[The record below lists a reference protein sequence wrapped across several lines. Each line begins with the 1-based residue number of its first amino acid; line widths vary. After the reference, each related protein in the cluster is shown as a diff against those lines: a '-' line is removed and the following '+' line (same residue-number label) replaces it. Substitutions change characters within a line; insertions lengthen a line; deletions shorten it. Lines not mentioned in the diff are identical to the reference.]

1 MQKIESS
8 SLQRTPSQPPE
19 ALVGRKTLKS
29 AISFASGILL
39 SSFITVPVYA
49 FSPVQAPILSAS
61 AVTPNVLV
69 LLDNSGS
76 MRNAIAPP
84 AVALS
89 NRPQVAYYTGNGYAF
104 TNDNLALSSMSRGP
118 NGDRCSSG
126 RVALYEVVNFQVRN
140 RRCFRLPDPVGNELT
155 RYNNRY
161 LSYIYYDLSTTN
173 SDNGTDLRSV
183 LPDDYRMNVARNV
196 TNQIVTDNRGLRYGL
211 FTFNPPVSGNSGPGG
226 SLQIEVKDF
235 SETISPTGATRTTAA
250 QAQTNYQNFV
260 NEVNSVDASTNTP
273 LSEAYY
279 EMTRY
284 LRGLSRY
291 QGLQT
296 LSGNSN
302 YASPIEYRC
311 QRTFS
316 IVVTDGLPTFDRSF
330 PSDDPKRN
338 NPTVAGNNNLP
349 NWDGVDNDGND
360 TSGDAEG
367 DALFLDD
374 MAKFAYDIDLR
385 DTTATDLAGK
395 SFNAAGFT
403 KQNMQT
409 YTVGFAVNNE
419 MLEDAA
425 DYGKGQ
431 YYTANDASELNDS
444 LTRAINA
451 ITAQAGSGG
460 AGASSSATLT
470 ADTVYYK
477 TLYEPASWS
486 GTIEAYRLNSV
497 TGRTDTLLW
506 TTDNTFNASA
516 TFQGYNT
523 STNAP
528 VTLNFGNLSAAQ
540 RTQLN
545 GAVSSPLTGTNLL
558 EWSKGTPVAGLR
570 SRPVLLGDIV
580 NSSLERVAP
589 ETQTVSAIV
598 GDLTYDT
605 YLAYKRTALSTSLLV
620 NGNDGFFHVLN
631 ANTGERR
638 YGYMPS
644 SVLPSLSIIA
654 APDYATSGSHRFLVD
669 GQISVSDAQL
679 GSTWST
685 VAVSGMGA
693 GGKSMFGVRLFQQTS
708 TSPNSPAALWELS
721 PPPTNT
727 PSNAMN
733 DLGYTYSKAAIART
747 KNNQWVAVFG
757 NGYGSYTG
765 KAALYIVDLRT
776 GALVRKIVVDENTTG
791 TAAEKARGSGLSSP
805 QIVVNAQHQIEKIYA
820 GDLRGNLW
828 KFDTSSALAAD
839 WSASKLFAAG
849 ASQPITTY
857 PLITEHPQGGHQV
870 SFGTG
875 KLAEAS
881 DKLTK
886 TQQAF
891 YSIWDSPAVSGQVAL
906 STLQPQSIT
915 QEVTIGGQDYFRTS
929 TNPVDWNTQRGWYLP
944 LIYNGVAQ
952 GERVIFP
959 AQTTEGRVVFVTAVI
974 DAEDPCVSSGSGRLV
989 ELDLLTGGM
998 LNYEVL
1004 DTNRDGRI
1012 DDSDSIIAGININE
1026 GLPGLPVII
1035 DRGDDKPTQTKAVL
1049 LSTGQTLFLDE
1060 RARASGLSRR
1070 IMWRQLQ

>member
-1 MQKIESS
+1 MKKI
-8 SLQRTPSQPPE
+8 L
-19 ALVGRKTLKS
+19 
-29 AISFASGILL
+29 SFASGILL
-39 SSFITVPVYA
+39 SGFVSAPVYA

-84 AVALS
+84 AAALT
-89 NRPQVAYYTGNGYAF
+89 NYPQVAYYNNGGYFF
-104 TNDNLALSSMSRGP
+104 TNDNLALDDMERGP
-118 NGDRCSSG
+118 NNNRCSSN
-126 RVALYEVVNFQVRN
+126 RVALWAVNNNNQVVN
-140 RRCFRLPDPVGNELT
+140 RRCFRLPDPVGNGLT
-155 RYNNRY
+155 RYNSRY
-161 LSYIYYDLSTTN
+161 LSYIYYALANSTT
-173 SDNGTDLRSV
+173 DNGTDLRSV
-183 LPDDYRMNVARNV
+183 LPNDYRMNVARDV
-196 TNQIVTDNRGLRYGL
+196 TNQIVSDNRGLRYGL

-226 SLQIEVKDF
+226 TLQIEVKDF
-235 SETISPTGATRTTAA
+235 SETVSPTGTIITTAA
-250 QAQTNYQNFV
+250 QAQTNFENFV
-260 NEVNSVDASTNTP
+260 DEVNDVDASTNTP
-273 LSEAYY
+273 LSESYY

-284 LRGLSRY
+284 LRGLSPY

-296 LSGNSN
+296 LSGTST
-302 YASPIEYRC
+302 YDSPIEYRC

-330 PSDDPKRN
+330 PSDDPKRD
-338 NPTVAGNNNLP
+338 NPSVTGGNNLP
-349 NWDGVDNDGND
+349 NWDGISNNDGND
-360 TSGDAEG
+360 PNGNDENDT
-367 DALFLDD
+367 LYLDD
-374 MAKFAYDIDLR
+374 IAKFAYDIDLR
-385 DTTATDLAGK
+385 DTTATDLSGK
-395 SFNAAGFT
+395 SFNEPGFL

-425 DYGKGQ
+425 DYGRGE
-431 YYTANDASELNDS
+431 YYTANDSAELNDS
-444 LTRAINA
+444 LTKAINA

-477 TLYEPASWS
+477 TLYEPSSWS

-506 TTDNTFNASA
+506 TTDNTFTPSLNPASY
-516 TFQGYNT
+516 QGFNT
-523 STNAP
+523 TTNAP
-528 VTLNFGNLSAAQ
+528 VTLDFGNLSAAQ
-540 RTQLN
+540 QSQLN
-545 GAVSSPLTGTNLL
+545 GSVTSPLTGADLL
-558 EWSKGTPVAGLR
+558 SWSKGNTVAGLR
-570 SRPVLLGDIV
+570 TRSVLLGDVV

-589 ETQTVSAIV
+589 ETQSVSAIV
-598 GDLTYDT
+598 GDTSYDS
-605 YLAYKRTALSTSLLV
+605 YLSFKTSELQTSLLV
-620 NGNDGFFHVLN
+620 NANDGFFHILD
-631 ANTGERR
+631 ANNGQHR
-638 YGYMPS
+638 YGFMPS
-644 SVLPSLSIIA
+644 SVLPLLNIVA
-654 APDYATSGSHRFLVD
+654 DPEYAESGSHRFLVD
-669 GQISVSDAQL
+669 GQIAVSDAQL

-693 GGKSMFGVRLFQQTS
+693 GGKSMFGVRLFQQTA
-708 TSPNSPAALWELS
+708 TNPNAPAALWELS

-727 PSNAMN
+727 PSNVWN

-747 KNNQWVAVFG
+747 KDNQWVAVFG
-757 NGYGSYTG
+757 NGYGSHTG
-765 KAALYIVDLRT
+765 KSALYIVDLAT

-828 KFDTSSALAAD
+828 KFDTSSTIATD
-839 WSASKLFAAG
+839 WTSSKLFAAG
-849 ASQPITTY
+849 TSQPITTY
-857 PLITEHPQGGHQV
+857 PLVTEHPQGGHMV
-870 SFGTG
+870 SVGTG
-875 KLAEAS
+875 KLSEAP

-891 YSIWDSPAVSGQVAL
+891 YAIWDKPSTSGTVAL
-906 STLQPQSIT
+906 AVLQPQSIT
-915 QEVTIGGQDYFRTS
+915 QEVNIGGQDYFRTS
-929 TNPVDWNTQRGWYLP
+929 TNSVDWNTQRGWYLP
-944 LIYNGVAQ
+944 LIYNGVAE

-959 AQTTEGRVVFVTAVI
+959 AQTTENRVVFVTAII

-998 LNYEVL
+998 LDYEVL
-1004 DTNRDGRI
+1004 DTNRDGTI
-1012 DDSDSIIAGININE
+1012 DGNDSIIAGIDINE

-1035 DRGDDKPTQTKAVL
+1035 DRGDEKPTQTKAVL

>member
-1 MQKIESS
+1 MKK
-8 SLQRTPSQPPE
+8 
-19 ALVGRKTLKS
+19 VF
-29 AISFASGILL
+29 SFVSGILL
-39 SSFITVPVYA
+39 SGFVTAPVYA

-76 MRNAIAPP
+76 MENAIAPS
-84 AVALS
+84 AVANSTYPFVRYRSGDNYPLVRDNLS
-89 NRPQVAYYTGNGYAF
+89 LDSMASSGCGTGKVALWRSTGNGRDDRKCF
-104 TNDNLALSSMSRGP
+104 T
-118 NGDRCSSG
+118 
-126 RVALYEVVNFQVRN
+126 
-140 RRCFRLPDPVGNELT
+140 LPDPVGGKAT
-155 RYNNRY
+155 RYSAKY
-161 LSYIYYDLSTTN
+161 LSYIYNEYSSQDLTSI
-173 SDNGTDLRSV
+173 
-183 LPDDYRMNVARNV
+183 LPNEYRMKVARDV
-196 TNQIVTDNRGLRYGL
+196 TNQIVSDNRGLRYGL
-211 FTFNPPVSGNSGPGG
+211 FTFNPSTRQCYRTWWGGTVCNGDSGPGG
-226 SLQIEVKDF
+226 SLIIPVKDF
-235 SETISPTGATRTTAA
+235 SETISPQGTPITSVA
-250 QAQTNYQNFV
+250 QAQSNF
-260 NEVNSVDASTNTP
+260 EDFTSVVDGVTASTNTP
-273 LSEAYY
+273 LAETYY

-284 LRGLSRY
+284 LRGMSPY
-291 QGLQT
+291 QGLAT
-296 LSGNSN
+296 LSGTSN

-316 IVVTDGLPTFDRSF
+316 VVVTDGLPTYDRSF
-330 PSDDPKRN
+330 PSDDPKRDN
-338 NPTVAGNNNLP
+338 AAVPGNNNLP
-349 NWDGVDNDGND
+349 DWDGNNNDGND
-360 TSGDAEG
+360 PTDDGEG

-374 MAKFAYDIDLR
+374 IAKFAHDIDLR
-385 DTTATDLAGK
+385 DTTALDLAGK
-395 SFNAAGFT
+395 SFNAAGFP

-409 YTVGFAVNNE
+409 YTVGFAIDNQ

-425 DYGKGQ
+425 DYGKGE
-431 YYTANDASELNDS
+431 YYTANDSAELNDS
-444 LTRAINA
+444 LTKAINA

-506 TTDNTFNASA
+506 TTDSSFTPSLNPASY
-516 TFQGYNT
+516 QGYNT
-523 STNAP
+523 LDQKP
-528 VTLNFGNLSAAQ
+528 VTLDFGNLSPNQ
-540 RTQLN
+540 KTLLN
-545 GAVSSPLTGTNLL
+545 GSVNSPITGADLL
-558 EWSKGTPVAGLR
+558 SWSKGASVAGLR
-570 SRPVLLGDIV
+570 TRSVLLGDVV

-589 ETQTVSAIV
+589 ETQTVSAIA
-598 GDLTYDT
+598 GDTTYDS
-605 YLAYKRTALSTSLLV
+605 YLAFKTSDLEASLLV
-620 NGNDGFFHVLN
+620 NANDGFFHILN
-631 ANTGERR
+631 ADNGQHR

-644 SVLPSLSIIA
+644 SVLPSLNIVA
-654 APDYATSGSHRFLVD
+654 DPDYTETGTHRFLVD

-679 GSTWST
+679 GTTWST

-693 GGKSMFGVRLFQQTS
+693 GGKSFFAVRLFQQTAA
-708 TSPNSPAALWELS
+708 SPNTPAALWELS
-721 PPPTNT
+721 PPETSDTTNQW
-727 PSNAMN
+727 N
-733 DLGYTYSKAAIART
+733 DLGYTYSRAAIART

-757 NGYGSYTG
+757 NGYGSHTG
-765 KAALYIVDLRT
+765 KAALYVVDLQT
-776 GALVRKIVVDENTTG
+776 GALVRKIVVDENSTG
-791 TAAEKARGSGLSSP
+791 SAAQRAKGSGLSSP

-828 KFDTSSALAAD
+828 KFDTSSTVETD
-839 WSASKLFAAG
+839 WAASKLFAAG

-857 PLITEHPQGGHQV
+857 PLITDHPQGGHMV
-870 SFGTG
+870 SIGTG
-875 KLAEAS
+875 KLSEAS

-891 YSIWDSPAVSGQVAL
+891 YAIWDKPSTSGTVPLSAL
-906 STLQPQSIT
+906 QSQAIT
-915 QEVTIGGQDYFRTS
+915 EEVTIGGQDYFRTS
-929 TNPVDWNTQRGWYLP
+929 SNTVDFNTQRGWYLP
-944 LIYNGVAQ
+944 LVYNGVAE

-959 AQTTEGRVVFVTAVI
+959 AQTTEGRVVFVTAII

-1004 DTNRDGRI
+1004 DTNKDGNI
-1012 DDSDSIIAGININE
+1012 DANDSIIAGIDINE

-1060 RARASGLSRR
+1060 RAAASGLSRR

>member
-1 MQKIESS
+1 MKKI
-8 SLQRTPSQPPE
+8 L
-19 ALVGRKTLKS
+19 
-29 AISFASGILL
+29 SFASGILL
-39 SSFITVPVYA
+39 SGFVTAPVYA
-49 FSPVQAPILSAS
+49 FSPVQAPILSTS

-84 AVALS
+84 AAALT
-89 NRPQVAYYTGNGYAF
+89 NHPQVAYYSGGNYFF
-104 TNDNLALSSMSRGP
+104 TNDNLALGDMGRGP
-118 NGDRCSSG
+118 RGDRCSTD
-126 RVALYEVVNFQVRN
+126 RIALYEVVNFQVRN
-140 RRCFRLPDPVGNELT
+140 RRCFQLPDPVGNGLT

-161 LSYIYYDLSTTN
+161 LSHIYYDLSATS
-173 SDNGTDLRSV
+173 SDNGTDLRDV
-183 LPDDYRMNVARNV
+183 LPNDYRMNVARNV
-196 TNQIVTDNRGLRYGL
+196 TNQIVSDNRGLRYGL

-226 SLQIEVKDF
+226 TLQIEVKDF
-235 SETISPTGATRTTAA
+235 SESIAPNGTILTTAA
-250 QAQTNYQNFV
+250 QAQTNFENFV
-260 NEVNSVDASTNTP
+260 AEVDDVNASTNTP

-284 LRGLSRY
+284 LRGLTPY

-296 LSGNSN
+296 LSGSSS
-302 YASPIEYRC
+302 YESPIEYRC

-330 PSDDPKRN
+330 PSDDPKRD
-338 NPTVAGNNNLP
+338 NPSVSGSNNLP

-360 TSGDAEG
+360 LSGNSEG
-367 DALFLDD
+367 DTLYLDD
-374 MAKFAYDIDLR
+374 FAKFAYDIDLR
-385 DTTATDLAGK
+385 DTNTNDLAGK

-409 YTVGFAVNNE
+409 YTVGFATGND

-425 DYGKGQ
+425 DYGQGE

-444 LTRAINA
+444 LSKAINS

-477 TLYEPASWS
+477 TLYEPSSWS

-506 TTDNTFNASA
+506 TTDTTFTPSLNPASYE
-516 TFQGYNT
+516 GYNT
-523 STNAP
+523 TTNAP
-528 VTLNFGNLSAAQ
+528 VTLEYGNLSSDQQA
-540 RTQLN
+540 QLN
-545 GAVSSPLTGTNLL
+545 GSVSSPITGADLL
-558 EWSKGTPVAGLR
+558 SWSKGTPIAGLR
-570 SRPVLLGDIV
+570 SRSVLLGDVV

-589 ETQTVSAIV
+589 ETQSVSAIV
-598 GDLTYDT
+598 GDSSYDS
-605 YLAYKRTALSTSLLV
+605 YLAFKTSELETSLLV
-620 NGNDGFFHVLN
+620 NANDGFFHVLN
-631 ANTGERR
+631 ANNGQHR
-638 YGYMPS
+638 YGFMPS
-644 SVLPSLSIIA
+644 SVLPSLNIIA
-654 APDYATSGSHRFLVD
+654 APDYAESGTHRFLVD

-693 GGKSMFGVRLFQQTS
+693 GGKSMFAVRVFQQSATN
-708 TSPNSPAALWELS
+708 PNTPAALWELS
-721 PPPTNT
+721 PPDTST
-727 PSNAMN
+727 PANVWN
-733 DLGYTYSKAAIART
+733 DLGYTYSRAAIART
-747 KNNQWVAVFG
+747 KDNQWVAVFG
-757 NGYGSYTG
+757 NGYGSHTG
-765 KAALYIVDLRT
+765 KAALYIVDLAT

-791 TAAEKARGSGLSSP
+791 TAAEQARGSGLSSP

-828 KFDTSSALAAD
+828 KFDTSSTLAAD
-839 WSASKLFAAG
+839 WTSSKLFAAG
-849 ASQPITTY
+849 ATQPITTY
-857 PLITEHPQGGHQV
+857 PLITEHPQGGHMV
-870 SFGTG
+870 SVGTG

-891 YSIWDSPAVSGQVAL
+891 YAIWDKPSESGTVAL
-906 STLQPQSIT
+906 SSLQPQAIT
-915 QEVTIGGQDYFRTS
+915 DEVTIGGQDYFRTS
-929 TNPVDWNTQRGWYLP
+929 TNTVDWNTQRGWYLP
-944 LIYNGVAQ
+944 LIYNSIPE

-959 AQTTEGRVVFVTAVI
+959 AQTTENRVVFVTAII

-998 LNYEVL
+998 LDYEVL
-1004 DTNRDGRI
+1004 DTNRDGTI
-1012 DDSDSIIAGININE
+1012 DANDSIIAGIDINE

>member
-1 MQKIESS
+1 MKPAL
-8 SLQRTPSQPPE
+8 SL
-19 ALVGRKTLKS
+19 
-29 AISFASGILL
+29 ASGILL
-39 SSFITVPVYA
+39 GSFITAPVYA

-89 NRPQVAYYTGNGYAF
+89 NYSNVAYYNNGSYFF
-104 TNDNLALSSMSRGP
+104 TNDNLALSTMERGP
-118 NGDRCSSG
+118 SNDRCSSG
-126 RVALYEVVNFQVRN
+126 RVALYEVTNNSNVRN
-140 RRCFRLPDPVGNELT
+140 RRCFRLPDPVGGGLT
-155 RYNNRY
+155 RYNSRY
-161 LSYIYYDLSTTN
+161 LSYIYNALSTST
-173 SDNGTDLRSV
+173 SDNGTDLRTV

-196 TNQIVTDNRGLRYGL
+196 TNQIVSDNRGLRYGL
-211 FTFNPPVSGNSGPGG
+211 FTFNPPANGNSGPGG

-235 SETISPTGATRTTAA
+235 SETISPTGTMITSSA
-250 QAQTNYQNFV
+250 QAQINFQNFV
-260 NEVNSVDASTNTP
+260 DEVDDVDASTNTP

-284 LRGLSRY
+284 LRGISPY

-296 LSGNSN
+296 LSGKTN
-302 YASPIEYRC
+302 YDSPIDYRC

-330 PSDDPKRN
+330 PTDDPKRN
-338 NPTVAGNNNLP
+338 NPSVTGSNNLP
-349 NWDGVDNDGND
+349 DWDGVKNDGNNS
-360 TSGDAEG
+360 SGDGEG
-367 DALFLDD
+367 DTLYLDD
-374 MAKFAYDIDLR
+374 IAKFAYDIDLR
-385 DTTATDLAGK
+385 DTNANDLAGE
-395 SFNAAGFT
+395 SFNAAGFN

-409 YTVGFAVNNE
+409 YTVGFAVNNQ

-425 DYGKGQ
+425 NYGKGE
-431 YYTANDASELNDS
+431 YYTANDSQELNDS

-460 AGASSSATLT
+460 AGASSSGTLT
-470 ADTVYYK
+470 SDTVYYK

-506 TTDNTFNASA
+506 TTGNTFTPSLNPA
-516 TFQGYNT
+516 TYQGFNT
-523 STNAP
+523 TTNTTIPLTYA
-528 VTLNFGNLSAAQ
+528 NLSL
-540 RTQLN
+540 TQKIDLDAN
-545 GAVSSPLTGTNLL
+545 PLIAERLL
-558 EWSKGTPVAGLR
+558 SWAKGTEFPGTLR
-570 SRPVLLGDIV
+570 TRSVLLGDVV

-589 ETQTVSAIV
+589 ETQSVSAIA
-598 GDLTYDT
+598 GDSSYDS
-605 YLAYKRTALSTSLLV
+605 YLAFKTSELQTSLLV
-620 NGNDGFFHVLN
+620 NANDGFFHIIN
-631 ANTGERR
+631 ANNGQHR

-644 SVLPSLSIIA
+644 SVLPSLSIVA
-654 APDYATSGSHRFLVD
+654 APDYATSGSHKFMVD
-669 GQISVSDAQL
+669 GQIAVSDAQL

-693 GGKSMFGVRLFQQTS
+693 GGKSMFAVRVFQQS
-708 TSPNSPAALWELS
+708 AASPNTPSALWEHS
-721 PPPTNT
+721 PPATNT
-727 PSNAMN
+727 PNNDWN
-733 DLGYTYSKAAIART
+733 DLGYTYSRPAIART
-747 KNNQWVAVFG
+747 KDNKWVAVFG
-757 NGYGSYTG
+757 NGYGSYNG
-765 KAALYIVDLRT
+765 KAALYIVDLAT
-776 GALVRKIVVDENTTG
+776 GALVRKIVVDENTAG
-791 TAAEKARGSGLSSP
+791 SSAVKAKGSGLSSP

-828 KFDTSSALAAD
+828 KFDTSSTLPAD
-839 WSASKLFAAG
+839 WSSSKLFAAG
-849 ASQPITTY
+849 VDQPITTY
-857 PLITEHPQGGHQV
+857 PLITEHPQGGHMV
-870 SFGTG
+870 SIGTG
-875 KLAEAS
+875 KLAEAA

-891 YSIWDSPAVSGQVAL
+891 YAIWDKPSTSGAVAL
-906 STLQPQSIT
+906 SSLQPQAIT
-915 QEVTIGGQDYFRTS
+915 DEVTIGGQDYFRTT
-929 TNPVDWNTQRGWYLP
+929 TNPVDFNTQRGWYLP
-944 LIYNGVAQ
+944 LVYNGVAE

-959 AQTTEGRVVFVTAVI
+959 AQTTEGRVVFVTAII

-1004 DTNRDGRI
+1004 DTNGDGRI
-1012 DDSDSIIAGININE
+1012 DDGDSTIAGIRINE

-1035 DRGDDKPTQTKAVL
+1035 DKGDDKSTQTKAIL
-1049 LSTGQTLFLDE
+1049 LSTGSTLFLDE
-1060 RARASGLSRR
+1060 RAAASGLSRR

>member
-1 MQKIESS
+1 MKKV
-8 SLQRTPSQPPE
+8 L
-19 ALVGRKTLKS
+19 
-29 AISFASGILL
+29 SFASGILL
-39 SSFITVPVYA
+39 SGFVTAPVYA

-76 MRNAIAPP
+76 MRNAIAPSG
-84 AVALS
+84 VATS
-89 NRPQVAYYTGNGYAF
+89 NFDNVAYATTGVERRCNFFGCRNVTVEFYLEADS
-104 TNDNLALSSMSRGP
+104 DNITLGNLSRGI
-118 NGDRCSSG
+118 GSLCSTD
-126 RVALYEVVNFQVRN
+126 RVALYRLSGNNVSD
-140 RRCFRLPDPVGNELT
+140 RRCFRLPDPVGNGLT
-155 RYNNRY
+155 RYTKKY
-161 LSYIYYDLSTTN
+161 LSYIYNTWPSTSN
-173 SDNGTDLRSV
+173 NGVDLRGV
-183 LPDDYRMNVARNV
+183 LPNDYRMNVAREV
-196 TNQIVTDNRGLRYGL
+196 TNQIVSDNRGLRYGL
-211 FTFNPPVSGNSGPGG
+211 FTFNPPANGNRGPGG

-235 SETISPTGATRTTAA
+235 SETVSPTGAVVTSAS
-250 QAQTNYQNFV
+250 QAQTNFENFV
-260 NEVNSVDASTNTP
+260 DEVNDVDASTNTP
-273 LSEAYY
+273 LAESYY

-284 LRGLSRY
+284 LRGLSPN

-296 LSGNSN
+296 LSGTSN
-302 YASPIEYRC
+302 YESPIEYRC

-330 PSDDPKRN
+330 PNDDPKRN
-338 NPTVAGNNNLP
+338 NPNVTGNNNLP
-349 NWDGVDNDGND
+349 NWDGDSVNDGND
-360 TSGDAEG
+360 LEGDAEG
-367 DALFLDD
+367 DTLLLDD
-374 MAKFAYDIDLR
+374 ISKFAYDIDLR
-385 DTTATDLAGK
+385 DTTANDLAGK

-409 YTVGFAVNNE
+409 YTVGFAVSNQ

-425 DYGKGQ
+425 DYGRGE
-431 YYTANDASELNDS
+431 YYTANDSSELNDS
-444 LTRAINA
+444 LTKAINA

-477 TLYEPASWS
+477 TLYEPSSWS

-506 TTDNTFNASA
+506 TTDNTFTPSLNSA
-516 TFQGYNT
+516 IYQGYNT
-523 STNAP
+523 DTNTP
-528 VTLNFGNLSAAQ
+528 VTLNFNNLSPAQ
-540 RTQLN
+540 QTQLN
-545 GAVSSPLTGTNLL
+545 GSVSSPLTGANLL
-558 EWSKGTPVAGLR
+558 AWSKGTPVAGLR
-570 SRPVLLGDIV
+570 TRSVLLGDVV

-589 ETQTVSAIV
+589 ETQSVSAIV
-598 GDLTYDT
+598 GDTSYDN
-605 YLAYKRTALSTSLLV
+605 YLAFKSSDLETSLLV
-620 NGNDGFFHVLN
+620 NANDGFFHILN
-631 ANTGERR
+631 ATNGQHR
-638 YGYMPS
+638 YGFMPS
-644 SVLPSLSIIA
+644 SVLPSLNIVA

-679 GSTWST
+679 GTTWST

-693 GGKSMFGVRLFQQTS
+693 GGKSMFAVRLFHQTA
-708 TSPNSPAALWELS
+708 TNPNTPSALWELS
-721 PPPTNT
+721 PPSTNT
-727 PSNAMN
+727 PSNVWN
-733 DLGYTYSKAAIART
+733 DLGYTYSRPAIART

-757 NGYGSYTG
+757 NGYGSYDG
-765 KAALYIVDLRT
+765 KAALYIVDLAT
-776 GALVRKIVVDENTTG
+776 GALVRKIVVDQNTTG
-791 TAAEKARGSGLSSP
+791 SAGDIAKGSGLSSP

-828 KFDTSSALAAD
+828 KFDTASTLASD
-839 WSASKLFAAG
+839 WNASKLFAAG
-849 ASQPITTY
+849 ANQPITTY
-857 PLITEHPQGGHQV
+857 PLITEHPQGGHMV
-870 SFGTG
+870 SIGTG

-881 DKLTK
+881 DKLSK

-891 YSIWDSPAVSGQVAL
+891 YAIWDKPATSGTVAL
-906 STLQPQSIT
+906 SLLQPQAIT
-915 QEVTIGGQDYFRTS
+915 DEVTIGGQDYFRTS
-929 TNPVDWNTQRGWYLP
+929 TNPVDFNTQRGWYLP
-944 LIYNGVAQ
+944 LVYNGVAE

-959 AQTTEGRVVFVTAVI
+959 AQTTEGRVVFVTAII

-1012 DDSDSIIAGININE
+1012 DDNDSIIAGIDINE

-1060 RARASGLSRR
+1060 RAAASGLSRR